1 MFIIILLLIIV
12 AVIVLSAQGSSAKT
26 KGKQGEKRVIAHADR
41 HLNEADYTVLN
52 NCTFQVSEQLTT
64 QIDHIVVSRFGIFVV
79 ETKNYQG
86 WIFGDEKQKMW
97 TQKFYKKSYQFQNP
111 LHQNYRHIKTV
122 QYILSELIAGE
133 HVHSVVVFVGESQF
147 KTPMP
152 ANVLQGTAWIQYVK
166 SFRQEVM
173 SAAKAQQ
180 ICQTLAQNALDQS
193 RKTDAQ
199 HIKNLKK
206 YHGTA
211 SK

>member
-1 MFIIILLLIIV
+1 M
-12 AVIVLSAQGSSAKT
+12 
-26 KGKQGEKRVIAHADR
+26 D
-41 HLNEADYTVLN
+41 
-52 NCTFQVSEQLTT
+52 
-64 QIDHIVVSRFGIFVV
+64 
-79 ETKNYQG
+79 
-86 WIFGDEKQKMW
+86 
-97 TQKFYKKSYQFQNP
+97 
-111 LHQNYRHIKTV
+111 
-122 QYILSELIAGE
+122 
-133 HVHSVVVFVGESQF
+133 SVCQ
-147 KTPMP
+147 
-152 ANVLQGTAWIQYVK
+152 